1 MRPLKIKSGNGK
13 SILTHLDNMD
23 RKKLAENSRIQKRIV
38 KLLDPDS
45 LLDLEEKLKEVLEVE
60 RALLKLSQQTNINP
74 QKLQQVIQDFLDIIN
89 LLQI

>member
-1 MRPLKIKSGNGK
+1 
-13 SILTHLDNMD
+13 MD

>member
-1 MRPLKIKSGNGK
+1 MRLN
-13 SILTHLDNMD
+13 NMD
-23 RKKLAENSRIQKRIV
+23 RKKLAENSRLQKRIV

-45 LLDLEEKLKEVLEVE
+45 LLDLEEKLKELLEVE
-60 RALLKLSQQTNINP
+60 KALLKLSQQTNINP

>member
-1 MRPLKIKSGNGK
+1 
-13 SILTHLDNMD
+13 MD
-23 RKKLAENSRIQKRIV
+23 RQRLAENSRLQKRIV

-45 LLDLEEKLKEVLEVE
+45 LLDLEEKLKELLEVE

-89 LLQI
+89 LLQL

>member
-1 MRPLKIKSGNGK
+1 
-13 SILTHLDNMD
+13 MD

-60 RALLKLSQQTNINP
+60 RALLRLSQQTNINP

>member
-1 MRPLKIKSGNGK
+1 
-13 SILTHLDNMD
+13 MD
-23 RKKLAENSRIQKRIV
+23 RKNLAENSKLQKRIV
-38 KLLDPDS
+38 KRLDPDS
-45 LLDLEEKLKEVLEVE
+45 LLDLEEKLKELLEVE

>member
-1 MRPLKIKSGNGK
+1 
-13 SILTHLDNMD
+13 MD

-45 LLDLEEKLKEVLEVE
+45 LLDLEEKLKELLEVE

-89 LLQI
+89 LLQL